1 MPSLRLL
8 PAVLLVLVIIAP
20 VALRGQ
26 DSATVPE
33 QQPTT
38 SQQPKRLYIEERVK
52 TSTGASVHCDNYGNC
67 FAHQGTSSRNVSLEL
82 TRKIMEKCPST
93 ITVTDSHDVAD
104 YDLRISPGSSTMF
117 KQNGD
122 VAYVSP
128 TRFRVSNLAKDVC
141 AFVAAH
147 P

>member
-1 MPSLRLL
+1 MAILKLAS
-8 PAVLLVLVIIAP
+8 AVLSVTVAFLVV
-20 VALRGQ
+20 VSQ
-26 DSATVPE
+26 DQNQKT
-33 QQPTT
+33 QQPT
-38 SQQPKRLYIEERVK
+38 QPAQTKRLYVEERVK
-52 TSTGASVHCDNYGNC
+52 TTTGASVHCDNYGNC
-67 FAHQGTSSRNVSLEL
+67 FAHQGAQSRNVSLEL

-93 ITVTDSHDVAD
+93 ITVTDNRDAAD

-128 TRFRVSNLAKDVC
+128 TRFRVSNLAKDIC